1 MSMEDQVEKCI
12 KILDKA
18 AKEKEE
24 WRKERMI
31 KDMIEVLRRKRKL
44 YLLPRILKAY
54 QNYLKRKKGILVFAR
69 EPDREVL
76 EKIKTTFRD
85 VFRESQMTEMKIN
98 KDILGGFIIKT
109 ENFLIDASIRG
120 LLQKV
125 EEELTTYN

>member
-1 MSMEDQVEKCI
+1 
-12 KILDKA
+12 
-18 AKEKEE
+18 
-24 WRKERMI
+24 MI

-69 EPDREVL
+69 EPDREIL

-85 VFRESQMTEMKIN
+85 VFQESQMTEMKIN

-120 LLQKV
+120 LLRKV